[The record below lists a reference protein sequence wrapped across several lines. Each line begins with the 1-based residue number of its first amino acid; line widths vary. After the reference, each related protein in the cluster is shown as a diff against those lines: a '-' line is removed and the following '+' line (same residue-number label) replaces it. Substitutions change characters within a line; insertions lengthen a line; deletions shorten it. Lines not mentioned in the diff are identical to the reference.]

1 MAINQ
6 PLKGGPN
13 KLYNLMTVFNRGID
27 KKTAD
32 DVASDSSFRNLKN
45 FYGANEGSLSKRNGA
60 YNSYIKDFIG
70 ALVEGRYSEKFN
82 IVNNNFDET
91 KETVLERLKDFY
103 DTVLCG
109 VKKEV
114 EHTDLK
120 ETRYFIFDKI
130 IGFQII
136 KNNKFLEAMQDY
148 ETILNGDYSYK
159 AASSTIS
166 FGCLVISGGFSTIK
180 RISETEEKNKLC
192 GLYLTRLSIEMEY
205 ITNEGYTVKL
215 EVDSVD
221 PTISNSPNRRWIY
234 YPANYD
240 FKQGVESYIEV
251 SDEYR
256 PLGPIDIGNYNGL
269 SYLPTGKD
277 YLIQIDQN
285 PEEKTTHEKYTNES
299 SIFKI
304 IGGEEQENLYKPTP
318 IEATKIGFNILAQE
332 PLSYVDQSGVVAKV
346 RGVFYSIY
354 VNDEE
359 QPVLNVPYNKS
370 FNVHILYTGETPP
383 ETPKY
388 RPDNGETDEEK
399 NPYKDLPGEW
409 KADSNNSIFIC
420 SGLDSDQRFELKI
433 DLGELPFVT
442 YLDTTS
448 SIIDETG
455 SIGKINDLIFSSTN
469 LKFIN
474 NQLVLYGGHG
484 YIFFS
489 EYDLFTYF
497 PNYFYI
503 YIATEAGE
511 EAVTS
516 IKYFRQFHAVFTNKR
531 IKKMVGTFGGA
542 DFGIYSLN
550 DFVGCPNGNT
560 VRAVGNNLFFLGN
573 DGIYKLKQG
582 YLGEGTENVE
592 RIDTL
597 IGGELNLSNV
607 LEAFTLDNNYV
618 VVKNDG
624 YSWFVYDLETEA
636 FYEYNLESKTGQVY
650 KGEEVDEDYKKKA
663 LPFYSIFEA
672 SLYDSNGGFFIVPIY
687 DYEYD
692 RQFTSH
698 KGKGVD
704 FHLFRF
710 SDLSFLEEKDKYK
723 DGYGFVSTL
732 ETHNLSMGYPTHI
745 KKFKEIYIKLLNKS
759 GHSIPLYVTIY
770 VDDRVIINPDDYEII
785 YDAPS
790 NTYYYVRRVANNFKL
805 DAGNVLGEFIL
816 GVDPLGSKTIQQI
829 KIRVGESGKSI
840 RIKIS
845 DGFNDSIGLSLGG
858 SEVVGLPNRNRNEY
872 DYTVSAMGIVYKL
885 KKVKGE

>member
-1 MAINQ
+1 MAVNQ
-6 PLKGGPN
+6 PLKGGSN
-13 KLYNLMTVFNRGID
+13 KLYDLMTVFNRGID

-32 DVASDSSFRNLKN
+32 DVASDSSFRNLIN
-45 FYGANEGSLSKRNGA
+45 FYGANEGSLSKRNGV
-60 YNSYIKDFIG
+60 YNSHINDFIE
-70 ALVEGRYSEKFN
+70 ALVKGNYDAKFN
-82 IVNNNFDET
+82 IVNNKFNET
-91 KETVLERLKDFY
+91 KEVVLERLEDFY
-103 DTVLCG
+103 NTILCG

-114 EHTDLK
+114 EHTDIQ
-120 ETRYFIFDKI
+120 ETRYFSFDKI
-130 IGFQII
+130 IGFQIV

-148 ETILNGDYSYK
+148 ENILNGNYSYK
-159 AASSTIS
+159 ASSSSIS
-166 FGCLVISGGFSTIK
+166 FSCIVIAGGFSTIK
-180 RISETEEKNKLC
+180 KTGEADEKNKLC
-192 GLYLTRLSIEMEY
+192 GLYITRLAIEMEY
-205 ITNEGYTVKL
+205 TTNEGYTVKL

-221 PTISNSPNRRWIY
+221 PTISNSPSRRWIY
-234 YPANYD
+234 YPENYD
-240 FKQGVESYIEV
+240 FKQGVENYIEA

-256 PLGPIDIGNYNGL
+256 PLGPIDIGNYNGF

-277 YLIQIDQN
+277 YLIQIDQL
-285 PEEKTTHEKYTNES
+285 PEEKTTHKTYTNES

-304 IGGEEQENLYKPTP
+304 IGGVEQENLYKPTP

-354 VNDEE
+354 IDGEE
-359 QPVLNVPYNKS
+359 QPVLSVPYNKT
-370 FNVHILYTGETPP
+370 FNVHILYTGTTKPG
-383 ETPKY
+383 TPKY

-409 KADSNNSIFIC
+409 KADSNNLIFIC

-433 DLGELPFVT
+433 DLGEIPFVT

-455 SIGKINDLIFSSTN
+455 YIGRINDLVFSSTN

-474 NQLVLYGGHG
+474 NQMVLYGGHG

-516 IKYFRQFHAVFTNKR
+516 IKYFRQFYAIFTNKR
-531 IKKMVGTFGGA
+531 IKKMVGTFGSEN
-542 DFGIYSLN
+542 FGIYALN

-560 VRAVGNNLFFLGN
+560 VKAVGNNLFFLGN

-582 YLGEGTENVE
+582 YIGEGTENVE
-592 RIDTL
+592 RVDTL

-607 LEAFTLDNNYV
+607 LQAFTLDNNYV

-624 YSWFVYDLETEA
+624 YSWFVYALESEA

-650 KGEEVDEDYKKKA
+650 KGEEIDEDFKKKT

-672 SLYDSNGGFFIVPIY
+672 SLYDSNGGFFIVPM
-687 DYEYD
+687 YEYD
-692 RQFTSH
+692 YNEDFTSYSS
-698 KGKGVD
+698 KGVN
-704 FHLFRF
+704 FNLFRF
-710 SDLSFLEEKDKYK
+710 SDLSFLEQIDRHK
-723 DGYGFVSTL
+723 DGYGFISTL

-745 KKFKEIYIKLLNKS
+745 KKFKEIYIKLLNNA

-770 VDDRVIINPDDYEII
+770 VDDRVIISPDDYEII
-785 YDAPS
+785 YNQAT
-790 NTYYYVRRVANNFKL
+790 NTYYYVRKVENNFKL
-805 DAGNVLGEFIL
+805 DAGNVLGEFVL
-816 GVDPLGSKTIQQI
+816 GVDPLGAKTIQQI
-829 KIRVGESGKSI
+829 KVRVGESGKSI

-845 DGFNDSIGLSLGG
+845 DGFNDSTELSLGG
-858 SEVVGLPNRNRNEY
+858 SEVVGIPNRNRNEY